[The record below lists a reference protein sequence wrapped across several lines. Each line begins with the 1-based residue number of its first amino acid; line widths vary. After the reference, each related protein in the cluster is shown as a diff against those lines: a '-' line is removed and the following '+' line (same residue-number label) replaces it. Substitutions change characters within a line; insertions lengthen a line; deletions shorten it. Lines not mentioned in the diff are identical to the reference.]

1 MITGRDIV
9 YISSIEWTFLWQ
21 VHQEVALR
29 LARAGNRVL
38 YIENMGVRS
47 PGLKDASRILSR
59 LKHWAGSFTTRGV
72 REVAPNLYVCSP
84 LVMPPFGSSIRRR
97 INRHF
102 LLPAIGRTA
111 RQLGMR
117 DVLVWTYLPTDSA
130 VELVKLVRNS
140 RGASIYHCLADFP
153 ALSATPHEL
162 MKSEKDL
169 AQLSDQVFTNCT
181 RLSERLS
188 QWNGE
193 VSIFPPGVYLAAF
206 PDEPLEQPVRS
217 DDSVPFDSSKHGAQ
231 SGPVIGYV
239 GGLHRHVDF
248 DLLAEMADARPNWSW
263 VFVGPFQTSVDKLRG
278 KDNVLLLG
286 PKPHDELVF
295 YVRSFDVCLV
305 PYVKSVYTET
315 VVPAKL
321 NEYLAVGKCV
331 VATDLPTIREFN
343 DRHNVLIATENRA
356 DKFLQAIEKALRQPR
371 DAETIKRRREV
382 AALCD
387 WNTQLEAMSRL
398 MESKLNQD

>member
-47 PGLKDASRILSR
+47 PGLKDASRIVSR
-59 LKHWAGSFTTRGV
+59 LKHWAGSFMSRGV

-193 VSIFPPGVYLAAF
+193 VSIFPPGVDLAAF

-286 PKPHDELVF
+286 PKPHDQLVF

-356 DKFLQAIEKALRQPR
+356 DKFLQAIEEALRQPR

>member
-84 LVMPPFGSSIRRR
+84 LVMPPFGSLIRRR

-111 RQLGMR
+111 RRLGMR

-130 VELVKLVRNS
+130 VELVKLFGNS
-140 RGASIYHCLADFP
+140 RGTSIYHCLADFS

-193 VSIFPPGVYLAAF
+193 VSIFPPGVDLAAF

-356 DKFLQAIEKALRQPR
+356 DKFLPAIEEALRQPR

>member
-84 LVMPPFGSSIRRR
+84 LVMPPFGSLIRRR

-193 VSIFPPGVYLAAF
+193 VSIFPPGVDLAAF

-286 PKPHDELVF
+286 PKPHDQLVF

-356 DKFLQAIEKALRQPR
+356 GKFLQAIEEALRQPR

-387 WNTQLEAMSRL
+387 WKTQLEAMSRL
-398 MESKLNQD
+398 IESKLNQE

>member
-193 VSIFPPGVYLAAF
+193 VSIFPPGVDLAAF

-356 DKFLQAIEKALRQPR
+356 GKFLQAIEEALRQPR

-398 MESKLNQD
+398 MERKLNQD

>member
-193 VSIFPPGVYLAAF
+193 VSIFPPGVDLAAF

-356 DKFLQAIEKALRQPR
+356 DKFLQAIEEALRQPR

-387 WNTQLEAMSRL
+387 WNTQLEAMCRL

>member
-84 LVMPPFGSSIRRR
+84 LVMPPFGSLIRRR

-193 VSIFPPGVYLAAF
+193 VSIFPPGVDLAAF
-206 PDEPLEQPVRS
+206 PDEPLGQPVRS

-356 DKFLQAIEKALRQPR
+356 DKFLQAIEEALRQPR

-398 MESKLNQD
+398 MERKLNQD

>member
-84 LVMPPFGSSIRRR
+84 LVMPPFGSLIRRR

-193 VSIFPPGVYLAAF
+193 VSIFPPGVDLAAF

-356 DKFLQAIEKALRQPR
+356 DKFLQAIEEALRQPR

-398 MESKLNQD
+398 MERKLNQD

>member
-193 VSIFPPGVYLAAF
+193 VSIFPPGVDLAAF

-356 DKFLQAIEKALRQPR
+356 GKFLQAIEEALRQPR

>member
-193 VSIFPPGVYLAAF
+193 VSIFPPGVDLAAF
-206 PDEPLEQPVRS
+206 PDEPLEQPVCS

-356 DKFLQAIEKALRQPR
+356 DKFLQAIEEALRQPR

-398 MESKLNQD
+398 MERKLNQD

>member
-1 MITGRDIV
+1 MITDRDIV

-84 LVMPPFGSSIRRR
+84 LVMPPFGSLIRRR

-193 VSIFPPGVYLAAF
+193 VSIFPPGVDLAAF

-356 DKFLQAIEKALRQPR
+356 DKFLQAIEEALRQPR

>member
-21 VHQEVALR
+21 VHQEIALR

-193 VSIFPPGVYLAAF
+193 VSIFPPGVDLAAF

-356 DKFLQAIEKALRQPR
+356 DKFLQAIEEALRQPR

-398 MESKLNQD
+398 IESKLNQD